1 MYETIVDMS
10 SASVLTIHHW
20 IATTPEKVWEAY
32 TTPELFHQFFAPEG
46 LSIPIESVVLEV
58 WPGGRCE
65 CVMVFDETGEESP
78 NIGIF
83 TEVEKPHR
91 LVGSEP
97 SLNFSSIQLF
107 DEDGEGTLITII
119 QEGLPEEIVSNPEVR
134 EAFRSSFRKLGRLLG
149 VSTENRD

>member
-1 MYETIVDMS
+1 MFMS
-10 SASVLTIHHW
+10 STAVLTIRHW
-20 IATTPEKVWEAY
+20 IATTPEQVWEAY
-32 TTPELFHQFFAPEG
+32 TTPELFHQFFSPEG
-46 LSIPIESVVLEV
+46 LSIPLETVVLEV

-91 LVGSEP
+91 LVGAEP
-97 SLNFSSIQLF
+97 SLNFSSTQLF
-107 DEDGEGTLITII
+107 DQDEEGTLITII
-119 QEGLPEEIVSNPEVR
+119 QEGLPAEIVSNPEVR
-134 EAFRSSFRKLGRLLG
+134 EAFRSSFRKLGKLLG

>member
-1 MYETIVDMS
+1 MS
-10 SASVLTIHHW
+10 TSSVLTIRHW
-20 IATTPEKVWEAY
+20 IAATPEKVWEAY
-32 TTPELFHQFFAPEG
+32 TTPELFHRFFSPEG

-58 WPGGRCE
+58 WPGGRWE
-65 CVMVFDETGEESP
+65 CVMIFDETGEENP

-91 LVGSEP
+91 LVGAEP
-97 SLNFSSIQLF
+97 SLNFTSTQLF
-107 DEDGEGTLITII
+107 DEDEEGTLITII
-119 QEGLPEEIVSNPEVR
+119 QCGLPEEIVSDPEVR

>member
-1 MYETIVDMS
+1 MSKINKALVITHWVD
-10 SASVLTIHHW
+10 ATPDVLW
-20 IATTPEKVWEAY
+20 NAY
-32 TTPELFHQFFAPEG
+32 STPELFHQFFSPEG
-46 LSIPIESVVLEV
+46 LSIPLETVVLEV

-91 LVGSEP
+91 LVGAEP
-97 SLNFSSIQLF
+97 SLNFSSTQLF
-107 DEDGEGTLITII
+107 DQDEEGTLITII
-119 QEGLPEEIVSNPEVR
+119 QEGLPAEIVSNPEVR
-134 EAFRSSFRKLGRLLG
+134 EAFRSSFRKLGKLLG